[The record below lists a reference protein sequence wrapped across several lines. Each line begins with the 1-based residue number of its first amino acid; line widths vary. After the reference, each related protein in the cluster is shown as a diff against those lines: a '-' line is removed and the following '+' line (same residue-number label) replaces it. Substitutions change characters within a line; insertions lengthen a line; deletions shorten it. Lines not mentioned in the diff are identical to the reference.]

1 MKRWRWLGLLLLVML
16 IALQVKLWIGD
27 GGMRNIHSLRQSV
40 ATQKTENGELE
51 KRNQALAADVADLK
65 RGKTAVEA
73 RARNNLG
80 LIKPGEVFYQVI
92 GPAPASTGAP
102 RHDDDD

>member
-16 IALQVKLWIGD
+16 IALQVKLWVGD

-40 ATQKTENGELE
+40 AEQEAQNGDLE
-51 KRNQALAADVADLK
+51 KRNQALAADVTDLK

-92 GPAPASTGAP
+92 GPTPSASSHARTN
-102 RHDDDD
+102 DDD